1 MLYNGDVVVFNTL
14 ELQNKTRET
23 PLHIW
28 EHLQI
33 CVVSCVTF
41 FSSRQGLTGEKGT
54 SASGDII
61 DFNGKLLD
69 AFQVSCEFN
78 GNC

>member
-1 MLYNGDVVVFNTL
+1 MHILIAVYFALDETSTEKHIFTSENTY
-14 ELQNKTRET
+14 
-23 PLHIW
+23 
-28 EHLQI
+28 I
-33 CVVSCVTF
+33 CVISYVTDL
-41 FSSRQGLTGEKGT
+41 FSSLQGRPGEKGT

-69 AFQVSCEFN
+69 AFQVSCDFID